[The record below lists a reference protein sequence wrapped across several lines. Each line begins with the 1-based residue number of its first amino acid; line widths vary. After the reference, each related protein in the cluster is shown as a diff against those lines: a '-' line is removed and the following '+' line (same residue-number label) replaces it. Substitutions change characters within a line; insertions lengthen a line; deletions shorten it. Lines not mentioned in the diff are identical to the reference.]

1 MKTINSTNF
10 ASLKVSKS
18 SRILSRSKSV
28 PITCLM
34 SLVLCLMSIQI
45 NAQWTSTGTL
55 TKQTTTTNDV
65 LIGGSSLTGAG
76 VKCFWNNSKGAFRGG
91 NATGANWDTIN
102 LGDYSFAFGSNVEAS
117 GSNGA
122 TAFGS
127 GTKATGVNGSTALGL
142 NNTASGVNGATALGF
157 ATIASGDIGATA
169 LGYASRAS
177 GDIGATALGR
187 FTIASGAFGASA
199 IGHYTTASG
208 DFGATAI
215 GNSTEAA
222 GDNSICIGAGVNITT
237 KLVNIIDESLM
248 VGFKSTVPTFFVGP
262 SQTTTS
268 SGFVGI
274 GTTTPTHDLHVAG
287 DIAVAGQIVHP
298 SDKNLKENIH
308 TITNGLSTI
317 NQLSPKSY
325 THKADKAA
333 EFGLST
339 KPQFGL
345 IAQEVEKV
353 LPELVIQKALVG
365 EDGEI
370 YKGLDYEKLIPILVA
385 AVKELSVENES
396 LKTINKEQLTIN
408 QIQTTINK
416 QLLEFMESQQSLSRK
431 LSGLSGSK

>member
-1 MKTINSTNF
+1 
-10 ASLKVSKS
+10 
-18 SRILSRSKSV
+18 
-28 PITCLM
+28 
-34 SLVLCLMSIQI
+34 MSIQI

-177 GDIGATALGR
+177 GHFGATALGR
-187 FTIASGAFGASA
+187 FAIASGAFGASA
-199 IGHYTTASG
+199 MGHYTTASG

-262 SQTTTS
+262 ALTDSTS
-268 SGFVGI
+268 GYVGI
-274 GTTTPTHDLHVAG
+274 GTTNPTHDLHVAG

-298 SDKNLKENIH
+298 SDKRLKTNIAN
-308 TITNGLSTI
+308 IKNGLSLI
-317 NQLSPKSY
+317 NQLSPKTY
-325 THKADKAA
+325 NHKTEQVAA
-333 EFGLST
+333 FGLSN
-339 KPQFGL
+339 KPQYGL

-353 LPELVIQKALVG
+353 LPEIVIQKALVG

-370 YKGLDYEKLIPILVA
+370 YKGLDYEKLIPILIA
-385 AVKELSVENES
+385 ALQEADKEISN
-396 LKTINKEQLTIN
+396 LKSQNTNLKSIN
-408 QIQTTINK
+408 QQQTAINQNQSTINK
-416 QLLEFMESQQSLSRK
+416 QLIDFMESQQSAK
-431 LSGLSGSK
+431 